1 MSIVYNGGLWTVF
14 LLTSVS
20 FGYVWALNA
29 PKRAYK
35 ILLALAVFTIIA
47 SQFLPAGHAFRLSV
61 AEGLHWWRWA
71 ITIGIPVLGYAWLVR
86 LIKRKADAKHD
97 S

>member
-1 MSIVYNGGLWTVF
+1 MSIVYSGGLWTVF
-14 LLTSVS
+14 LLTAVS
-20 FGYVWALNA
+20 FGYVWALDA

-35 ILLALAVFTIIA
+35 ILLAIAIFAIIA
-47 SQFLPAGHAFRLSV
+47 SQFLPATHTFRLSV

-71 ITIGIPVLGYAWLVR
+71 ISIGIPVLGYAWLVR
-86 LIKRKADAKHD
+86 LIKRKADEKHD